1 MTRAR
6 RQRGPIRYSFL
17 AIQRCAARGSKCGR
31 GQCNSAPC
39 HSLPEITMNANAPI
53 RNTIPWIGIAAVAAC
68 AVLSGATQA
77 NDHPFTI
84 RLPVST
90 AGLDLSQPA
99 GAGELYGRLKEA
111 ARIVCGSGNRVGLEP
126 VTDFNRCYEKA

>member
-1 MTRAR
+1 
-6 RQRGPIRYSFL
+6 
-17 AIQRCAARGSKCGR
+17 
-31 GQCNSAPC
+31 
-39 HSLPEITMNANAPI
+39 MNANDPL
-53 RNTIPWIGIAAVAAC
+53 RNTKPCICIAAVAAC
-68 AVLSGATQA
+68 VALSGPAQA

-99 GAGELYGRLKEA
+99 GAGELFGRLKAA

-126 VTDFNRCYEKA
+126 VADFQSCYEKALGAAIRSVNRPQLTIAYLKTHTLQDAAAQGIDVPTLIAAK

>member
-1 MTRAR
+1 
-6 RQRGPIRYSFL
+6 
-17 AIQRCAARGSKCGR
+17 
-31 GQCNSAPC
+31 
-39 HSLPEITMNANAPI
+39 MNANDPI
-53 RNTIPWIGIAAVAAC
+53 RNTKPCVCIAAVAAC
-68 AVLSGATQA
+68 AVLSGPAQA

-111 ARIVCGSGNRVGLEP
+111 ARTVCGSGDRVGLEP
-126 VTDFNRCYEKA
+126 VTDFTSCYEKALGNAIRSVNRPQLTLAYLRTHTLQDAATQGIDVPTLIAAK